1 MMQGPGG
8 GQLGMHEQGMLQQ
21 VASGASFSHPS
32 LSPTPLSSYSSLP
45 ASVYRCS
52 RNAHL
57 DTVNGVGESTVC
69 DASRP

>member
-45 ASVYRCS
+45 ASVY
-52 RNAHL
+52 
-57 DTVNGVGESTVC
+57 
-69 DASRP
+69 